1 MIKQFKRLSW
11 LTIIVFCLATA
22 VASDSF
28 GAGPVNW
35 HSYAEGMA
43 IGKSDGKK
51 AMISFYADWCQY
63 CKRMEQ
69 YTFRNPL
76 VVAYLN
82 ENFIPIRVD
91 VEKEK
96 KIAAQYNIN
105 PLPDTWFISET
116 GEVIGNKPGFMS
128 AEELLPVLQFIHSES
143 FLKMS
148 YADFLENIE
157 KGQ

>member
-1 MIKQFKRLSW
+1 
-11 LTIIVFCLATA
+11 
-22 VASDSF
+22 
-28 GAGPVNW
+28 
-35 HSYAEGMA
+35 
-43 IGKSDGKK
+43 
-51 AMISFYADWCQY
+51 
-63 CKRMEQ
+63 
-69 YTFRNPL
+69 
-76 VVAYLN
+76 
-82 ENFIPIRVD
+82 